1 MVLDDAQPDTH
12 RQRWLAVLA
21 RLDPQ
26 DLEAAMARLPARPEY
41 RCLKPAETGL
51 VMVRGRAGGT
61 GQPFNL
67 GEMSVTRCVVALAG
81 GQTGVGYVAGRDSR
95 RAELVAL
102 FDALLQDPAHAER
115 IQHDLVEPGDA
126 QLRARRATQR
136 AKAGATRVDFFTMV
150 RGE

>member
-1 MVLDDAQPDTH
+1 MDLDDARPDAS

-26 DLEAAMARLPARPEY
+26 DLEAAMVRLPAQPEY

-51 VMVRGRAGGT
+51 VMVRGRAGGS
-61 GQPFNL
+61 GQPFNM

-81 GQTGVGYVAGRDSR
+81 GQTGVGYVAGRDRR
-95 RAELVAL
+95 RAELVAV
-102 FDALLQDPAHAER
+102 FDALLQDPAQAER
-115 IQHDLVEPGDA
+115 IQRDLVQPGA
-126 QLRARRATQR
+126 AKLSARKTALR